1 MFSSPPPLAPPTTEE
16 DALRWLRLVRSPR
29 VGPATFFRLTAEH
42 GSVAAALDALP
53 AIARASGVKDYVPCS
68 SARADAELAAAR
80 RAGARLV
87 CFGAADYP
95 RHLAEIADPPPI
107 LWAVG
112 DTALLR
118 RPAVAIVGARNA
130 SSLGLRMAKAL
141 ARGLGEAGCVTVSG
155 LARGVDAAC
164 HIASIETGT
173 VAVVAGG
180 VDVVYPP
187 ENGPLARD
195 IAAHGLILS
204 EQPFGLEPQ
213 ARHFPR
219 RNRIVAGIARA
230 VVVVEAAAKSGSLIT
245 ARLAL
250 DHGREVMAVP
260 GHPFDARAGGC
271 NLLIRDGAV
280 LVRGAEDVLAAL
292 GARQHSRQ
300 QPPAEQRAI
309 PSRDAGD
316 EGRGDGAHGT
326 AGTMQTAREGLKGAP
341 AGGGATG
348 VPTPHAD
355 PVGEAHKG
363 RPRAW
368 RDPGHSRETAG
379 PDGAQTRPSRP
390 RGPTARSPAGAGE
403 AHACGSAEEMPTAG
417 RTVADRIL
425 ALLGPSPIAEDQ
437 MLRDLGLP
445 PQSVAEELLALEL
458 EGRVERRPGG
468 LLALTG

>member
-1 MFSSPPPLAPPTTEE
+1 
-16 DALRWLRLVRSPR
+16 
-29 VGPATFFRLTAEH
+29 
-42 GSVAAALDALP
+42 
-53 AIARASGVKDYVPCS
+53 
-68 SARADAELAAAR
+68 
-80 RAGARLV
+80 
-87 CFGAADYP
+87 
-95 RHLAEIADPPPI
+95 
-107 LWAVG
+107 
-112 DTALLR
+112 
-118 RPAVAIVGARNA
+118 
-130 SSLGLRMAKAL
+130 MAKAL